1 MYRRFYLL
9 EMPLHLALRIS
20 KMTCKELVEVDEK
33 GHYWV
38 SHSRC
43 GAFYFPRWGE
53 LVYNFSAISYADAE
67 TQEAFLSAVERV
79 SHPFFSKEETQ
90 LRFSTA
96 APRMIGPAAIQ
107 AAMDFYLQEV
117 ERMYSSFS
125 FDEYVAH
132 LKKRY
137 AQWKGERILNL
148 NMSNECLVRSSGPE
162 YEYVDLVRLMR
173 TDWNEKALVFY
184 RG

>member
-9 EMPLHLALRIS
+9 EISLHRAFRIS
-20 KMTCKELVEVDEK
+20 KMNCKDLVELDEQ
-33 GHYWV
+33 GLWV
-38 SHSRC
+38 PKSRC
-43 GAFYFPRWGE
+43 GAFYFPRWGKR
-53 LVYNFSAISYADAE
+53 VFDFYAISYAEAE
-67 TQEAFLSAVERV
+67 TQEAFLSTIERV
-79 SHPFFSKEETQ
+79 SYPFFSKKETQ

-173 TDWNEKALVFY
+173 TDWNDSALVFC
-184 RG
+184 RE

>member
-9 EMPLHLALRIS
+9 EMPWHLAFQMS
-20 KMTCKELVEVDEK
+20 KMTCKELVELDER
-33 GHYWV
+33 GYYLI

-53 LVYNFSAISYADAE
+53 LVYDFSAISHADAE

-79 SHPFFSKEETQ
+79 SHPFFSREETQ

-117 ERMYSSFS
+117 KRMYSAFS

-148 NMSNECLVRSSGPE
+148 NMSVDSLVRSSGPE
-162 YEYVDLVRLMR
+162 YEYVDLVRLMQ
-173 TDWNEKALVFY
+173 TDWNKKALVFC
-184 RG
+184 RE